1 MTAASTPRTTPPAR
15 SALVWGVLRVLVSL
29 AVLLA
34 VYFLAPLDGLRM
46 VPLGITLASACALLV
61 GIGIWQ
67 VGSIARSDH
76 PRLRGAEALGVTVGL
91 YVLLFAAIYFA
102 MAIQDPSSFTGTP
115 LTRVDTLYFT
125 VTTFSSVGFGDI
137 SPVSQTARLTV
148 TIQMV
153 LNLLVLGAGIR
164 VFVGTAR
171 RHYELRNTRSPAL
184 ETDDDA

>member
-1 MTAASTPRTTPPAR
+1 MTPGSTPLTVAPAR

-67 VGSIARSDH
+67 VGSIAQSEY

-91 YVLLFAAIYFA
+91 YVLLFAAIYFV
-102 MAIQDPSSFTGTP
+102 MAIQDPSSFTGGA
-115 LTRVDTLYFT
+115 LTRVDALYFT
-125 VTTFSSVGFGDI
+125 VTAFSSVGFGDI
-137 SPVSQTARLTV
+137 SPLSQTARLTV

-164 VFVGTAR
+164 VFVGAAR
-171 RHYELRNTRSPAL
+171 RHSELRNSGSPRQGA
-184 ETDDDA
+184 DDDA